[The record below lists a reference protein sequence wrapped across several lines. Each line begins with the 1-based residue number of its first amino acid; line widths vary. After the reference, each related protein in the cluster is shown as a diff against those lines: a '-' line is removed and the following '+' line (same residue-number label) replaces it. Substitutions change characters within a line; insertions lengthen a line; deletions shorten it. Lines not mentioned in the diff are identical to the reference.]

1 MDGMQEIPTGKV
13 NERRMNMDTNQD
25 EEDDYG
31 EELNL
36 DDIDPALIEA
46 AGQLGLDRDAF
57 AGPDSEM
64 LQRRVDGD
72 GVN

>member
-1 MDGMQEIPTGKV
+1 MHLDQNPNQEL
-13 NERRMNMDTNQD
+13 
-25 EEDDYG
+25 EDDG

-36 DDIDPALIEA
+36 DDIDPALLEA

-64 LQRRVDGD
+64 L
-72 GVN
+72 